1 VSQLYQRVRAAG
13 GRIGPAEAV
22 LAGVLAAALALRLWS
37 IDHGLPFVFNPDEA
51 EHFVTPAVGMFDGS
65 LNPGYFD
72 NPPALTYL
80 LYATLRAFEALG
92 GEALAAA
99 GRPSEAAFLTGRLVV
114 ALLGTL
120 VVALVYWAG
129 TRYFERRVGLVAAA
143 LLAFSFLPV
152 FYSKQALND
161 VVTLVPL
168 TVGLVG
174 CLLVYE
180 RGRPFDWALAGGALG
195 AAAATKYTAGAM
207 AATVA
212 LAALLRVLDRR
223 NVLVPTALGLVG
235 AGVAFTA
242 AFLVLH
248 PYSLLDFASFRE
260 AVADQSGTAGGRQ
273 KLGQEDV
280 PGPLYYLWTLTW
292 GLGWLPAAAALTGAV
307 LALRR
312 DVRRGL
318 LLVSFPLLLLGFLS
332 LQARYFGRW
341 YMPAYPAL
349 AILAGYAVVRVA
361 DAVPLPRARR
371 ALRPALLAALAVLL
385 VGQGLASAVRSNAV
399 LAEDDTRAL
408 AREWIRAEVPAG
420 SRVAAEPFLPEGFL
434 DGYRTRPVER
444 PFDIYERRL
453 GPELVDRYASEG
465 YCWVVVGSF
474 QKERGLAA
482 GLANARAY
490 YARLEEASVQTL
502 RFSPYRLGAEPVD
515 FNFDLSFNFLPRA
528 YERPGPVVEVHRLGG
543 CG

>member
-1 VSQLYQRVRAAG
+1 VSQLYQRVRGAD

-22 LAGVLAAALALRLWS
+22 LAGLLAAALALRLWS

-80 LYATLRAFEALG
+80 LHATLRIFEALG

-129 TRYFERRVGLVAAA
+129 TRFFERRVGLVAAA

-174 CLLVYE
+174 CLLAYE
-180 RGRPFDWALAGGALG
+180 RGRPLDWALAGAALG

-207 AATVA
+207 AITVA
-212 LAALLRVLDRR
+212 LAALLRVSDRR
-223 NVLVPTALGLVG
+223 SALVPAVLGLAG
-235 AGVAFTA
+235 AGVAFTV

-248 PYSLLDFASFRE
+248 PYSVLDFASFRE

-280 PGPLYYLWTLTW
+280 PGPVYYLWTLTW
-292 GLGWLPAAAALTGAV
+292 GLGWLPAVAALAGAV

-312 DVRRGL
+312 DLRRGL
-318 LLVSFPLLLLGFLS
+318 LLVFFPLLLLGFLS

-349 AILAGYAVVRVA
+349 AILAGYAVVRLA
-361 DAVPLPRARR
+361 DAVPLSRA
-371 ALRPALLAALAVLL
+371 ALRPALLALLAVLL
-385 VGQGLASAVRSNAV
+385 VGQGLASSVRSSAL

-408 AREWIRAEVPAG
+408 AREWIRAGVPAG

-434 DGYRTRPVER
+434 DGYRIRPVER

-453 GPELVDRYASEG
+453 GPELVDSYAREG
-465 YCWVVVGSF
+465 YCWVVVGSY

-490 YARLEEASVQTL
+490 YARLDDASIETL
-502 RFSPYRLGAEPVD
+502 RFSPYRLGAGPVD

-528 YERPGPVVEVHRLGG
+528 YERPGPVVEVHRLAG